1 MEQGAPS
8 PDGGNFQMPSV
19 EQILEII
26 ETMDMS
32 PEEKAD
38 LKKSIL
44 EGPEGGFGNM
54 VKDQVAQAVAN
65 SPTDY
70 LIFVVMIAVI
80 ACVFALFG
88 YKLYQTLVGREVK
101 KQEKQKA
108 KQEKKNKKKN

>member
-1 MEQGAPS
+1 MEQGA

-44 EGPEGGFGNM
+44 EGPEGPGFGNI
-54 VKDQVAQAVAN
+54 VRDQVAQAVAH
-65 SPTDY
+65 SASDY
-70 LIFVVMIAVI
+70 LIFIVMIAVI
-80 ACVFALFG
+80 ACVFGKVLLF
-88 YKLYQTLVGREVK
+88 LCLSLI
-101 KQEKQKA
+101 
-108 KQEKKNKKKN
+108 